1 VRILSVNVGTP
12 RTVTVKRRL
21 VETGIYKIPAAG
33 PARISRLGVVGD
45 VLVEPRK
52 MGREHHA
59 VYAYPHEHYA
69 YWEHEL
75 GRPPFPMGQFGE
87 NLTVTGLLEDEVR
100 IGDVFRLGSAVLQ
113 VAQPRIPCGK
123 LDERMGTKFSR
134 IFLASRKV
142 GFYFRVLQEG
152 SVARGNTIELLERDE
167 ASPTMEEF
175 VRVTQFEYWDAQ
187 ALRHLLAARDLMPAW
202 REIIEDKLTRAEAAS
217 GWHGLREFDV
227 VRRDEECADTVSL
240 TLKCARGRP
249 LPAFHGG
256 QFIQVVLGAYSAH
269 QYRRTY
275 ALSGNPQELA
285 TYRIT
290 VRRLHAPLAALPDG
304 VVSSYLFDLKPGEHL
319 MCGAPLGGLML
330 FQRTGHAD
338 RLPVLVCRDLGIAPT
353 LSLLCELEALGI
365 SEALLFHEHTGQDP
379 QGLWREVEGLLRRNP
394 GFRVTHAAA
403 DGSGAAVQIDA
414 ALIAARV
421 ALAEADVHVAGTRE
435 FCDRLAAKL
444 KAAGLPA
451 AALAIQEFN

>member
-1 VRILSVNVGTP
+1 MRILSVNVGAP
-12 RTVTVKRRL
+12 RTVTVKHRL

-33 PARISRLGVVGD
+33 PVRLTRLGVEGD

-59 VYAYPHEHYA
+59 VYAYPYEHYA

-87 NLTVTGLLEDEVR
+87 NLTVTGLLENEVR
-100 IGDVFRLGSAVLQ
+100 IGDIFRFGSAVLQ

-152 SVARGNTIELLERDE
+152 SVAKNDTIELLDRDE
-167 ASPTMEEF
+167 TSPTMEEF

-187 ALRHLLAARDLMPAW
+187 GLRHLLAARDLMPAW
-202 REIIEDKLTRAEAAS
+202 REIIEDKLTRAETAS
-217 GWHGLREFDV
+217 GWHGLREFEV
-227 VRRDEECADTVSL
+227 VRREEECTDTVSL

-256 QFIQVVLGAYSAH
+256 QFIQVVLGAFSAH

-275 ALSGNPQELA
+275 ALSGNPRALA
-285 TYRIT
+285 AYRIT
-290 VRRLHAPLAALPDG
+290 VRRLHAPLSTLPDG
-304 VVSSYLFDLKPGEHL
+304 VVSSFLYDLQPGERL

-330 FQRTGHAD
+330 FQRTGKAD
-338 RLPVLVCRDLGIAPT
+338 RLPVLVCRDLGIAPA
-353 LSLLCELEALGI
+353 LSLLYEIEALGI
-365 SEALLFHEHTGQDP
+365 SSALLFHEQTGEGP
-379 QGLWREVEGLLRRNP
+379 QGLWREVEALLKRNP
-394 GFRVTHAAA
+394 GFRLTRAAA
-403 DGSGAAVQIDA
+403 DGPRTSVQINA
-414 ALIAARV
+414 ALIAAQV
-421 ALAEADVHVAGTRE
+421 ALTEADVHIAGARA
-435 FCDRLAAKL
+435 FCERLAAEM
-444 KAAGLPA
+444 KAGGLPA
-451 AALAIQEFN
+451 TALTVQGFN